1 MTIFTDLLNLFANW
15 PPAFIALLCG
25 VTCGILGPFFVWR
38 NLSFLGDALSHSS
51 LTPLALATL
60 IGVTPVAFLL
70 PFNLLM
76 ALTLSFLAIRR
87 PLNLDSYI
95 SIMFAGFLGLGLLIS
110 HFAGANGESLLEILF
125 GNILETNSFNSFLT
139 FSVTIAVIGHL
150 IFWRHDL
157 YLLLL
162 NRDLAA
168 VEGVRVQWHEILLM
182 ILLAIVVTI
191 GIKLMGT
198 VLLTSLIVTP
208 TVVARV
214 FAKNL
219 RSLLILASFLG
230 AIFAVVG
237 VGLAQKYSLPAS
249 GTVATFCLFSFLVS
263 LRFKPQIN

>member
-1 MTIFTDLLNLFANW
+1 MTIFTEVFSNW
-15 PPAFIALLCG
+15 PPVLIALLCG

-60 IGVTPVAFLL
+60 VGVAPVTFLL

-76 ALTLSFLAIRR
+76 ALALSFLAIKK
-87 PLNLDSYI
+87 PLSLDSYI

-125 GNILETNSFNSFLT
+125 GNILETTPFNSFLT
-139 FSVTIAVIGHL
+139 LSVAIAVIGHL
-150 IFWRHDL
+150 IFWRRDL
-157 YLLLL
+157 YLMLL

-168 VEGVRVQWHEILLM
+168 VEGVKVQRHEILLM
-182 ILLAIVVTI
+182 VLLATVVTV

-208 TVVARV
+208 VVVARV
-214 FAKNL
+214 FAKDL
-219 RSLLILASFLG
+219 RSLLILASLLG
-230 AIFAVVG
+230 AVFSVTG
-237 VGLAQKYSLPAS
+237 VSFAQKFGLPAS
-249 GTVATFCLFSFLVS
+249 GVVATLCLFSFLIS
-263 LRFKPQIN
+263 LRFKPRIV